1 MRLTD
6 VTSKDIPDRPG
17 VYFFKKGTTVLYIG
31 KATSLRSRTRS
42 YFLDDVIKTRG
53 PHIVDMV
60 ALADTIEWQETDTVL
75 EALILE
81 ANLIKKFWPQYNTK
95 EKDNKS
101 FQYVVITDEA
111 LPQIRILRGRN
122 LTIKNELEK
131 IKPKNIFGP
140 YPSGSA
146 LKEALKIIRK
156 IFPYRDEYS
165 SKKNNSEFYKQ
176 LGLSPETGTSEL
188 ENSYKKNIA
197 NIILFLQGKK
207 KSIIRS
213 LTRDMRAYAKAR
225 EFEKAAH
232 VKNQLFALG
241 HINDVALI
249 KDDSLRDPWSNRVRI
264 EAYDVAHLSG
274 KAMVGVMVV
283 VVDGVPQKDEYRQF
297 TIKSQKKSN
306 DTGALREIL
315 VRRFKHN
322 EWPLPDILLV
332 DGASAQ
338 RNVALQVLDE
348 YGLTI
353 PVVALTK
360 DEKHTPKKL
369 QGEEGIVKAHATALT
384 LANHEAHRFSI
395 RLHTRKRDKEF
406 IAKA

>member
-1 MRLTD
+1 
-6 VTSKDIPDRPG
+6 
-17 VYFFKKGTTVLYIG
+17 
-31 KATSLRSRTRS
+31 
-42 YFLDDVIKTRG
+42 
-53 PHIVDMV
+53 
-60 ALADTIEWQETDTVL
+60 
-75 EALILE
+75 
-81 ANLIKKFWPQYNTK
+81 
-95 EKDNKS
+95 
-101 FQYVVITDEA
+101 
-111 LPQIRILRGRN
+111 
-122 LTIKNELEK
+122 
-131 IKPKNIFGP
+131 
-140 YPSGSA
+140 
-146 LKEALKIIRK
+146 
-156 IFPYRDEYS
+156 
-165 SKKNNSEFYKQ
+165 
-176 LGLSPETGTSEL
+176 
-188 ENSYKKNIA
+188 
-197 NIILFLQGKK
+197 
-207 KSIIRS
+207 
-213 LTRDMRAYAKAR
+213 
-225 EFEKAAH
+225 
-232 VKNQLFALG
+232 LFALG

-249 KDDSLRDPWSNRVRI
+249 KDDALRDPWSNRVRI

-369 QGEEGIVKAHATALT
+369 QGEEGIVKAHATALI

-395 RLHTRKRDKEF
+395 RLHARKRDKEF